1 MAKSNGSGRWNTM
14 VLTVGILTWSGC
26 EGMISISDTQV
37 GSYTLVTDSQQALRL
52 NQCTKAK
59 GADGNCTAYPNP
71 KECSA
76 LKLTLLSSGKILTEC
91 TIAREKGGSAV
102 EPSQNPGLPIL
113 CRAAKGNAC
122 QQCVDVYGVRVIDS
136 CKAGAGDL
144 FATGESAPTSTGCTP
159 ADTVTQYAKE
169 VNQILAANRVNFSF
183 SPDLNQAIKDAA
195 RALPKGMEDRPC
207 TEALLEGVRYDLFPR
222 FAELCKDGQGGKK
235 ICRCGAVA
243 NLAMRAVCNKL
254 RAQCGTGQWE
264 MALWSAMGATSRALS
279 KAKYSQE
286 KWAADPDDTR
296 PLPGS
301 GNGNENGSG
310 NGGNSGSGNQGGD
323 AGGNGSGGTDGS
335 GGNNSSTGSQPGDT
349 PNSSSGNGTGGN
361 GTGGN
366 GGTGNTGNNGTT
378 GGGTNTAN
386 GGNGGNTT
394 TGNQGGDTGIGGTTP
409 SSDGTGGNGTGGTGG
424 TSGAGGN
431 GASGGS
437 TGIGAGGN
445 NPAGSQPQDTPGTT
459 SGITGGG
466 AGPNNTGAG
475 GSCGSAGSNGTT
487 GAGGSCGSGGNSGA
501 GSQPNDCG
509 GTGAGGAG
517 GSCGSSIGT
526 PGSGTP
532 GSGCSGGST
541 ASNPGSGC
549 QPGTPSDNNSGGTP
563 PTDIQCVG
571 SPLILDLADDGFE
584 LTSQEEGIQFDLLGQ
599 GVVSTAWVKS
609 QDDALLGLDRNGNGR
624 IDGGDELFGE
634 SHGLDKRTTADGFQ
648 ALALVD
654 EKRHGGNRDG
664 RIDADDQL
672 FGKLLLWN
680 DRNRDGVSQPQELR
694 TLRQAGVQELLL
706 TSTSH
711 PNDSDRHGNQLAL
724 QGLFRRS
731 NGTLGTMID
740 VFLLFGEALV
750 PLVAGR

>member
-91 TIAREKGGSAV
+91 TMAREKGGSAV
-102 EPSQNPGLPIL
+102 EPSENPGLPIL

-144 FATGESAPTSTGCTP
+144 FATGESAPTNTGCTP

-169 VNQILAANRVNFSF
+169 VNQILAANQVSFSF

-195 RALPKGMEDRPC
+195 RLLPKGMEDRPC

-243 NLAMRAVCNKL
+243 NLAMRSVCNKL

-301 GNGNENGSG
+301 GSGNG

-323 AGGNGSGGTDGS
+323 AGGNG
-335 GGNNSSTGSQPGDT
+335 TG
-349 PNSSSGNGTGGN
+349 GTGG
-361 GTGGN
+361 
-366 GGTGNTGNNGTT
+366 TGNNGTT
-378 GGGTNTAN
+378 GGGTNT
-386 GGNGGNTT
+386 GNGGNTT
-394 TGNQGGDTGIGGTTP
+394 TGNQGGDTGIGGNTP
-409 SSDGTGGNGTGGTGG
+409 SSGSTGGNGTGDAG
-424 TSGAGGN
+424 GAGGVGGN
-431 GASGGS
+431 G
-437 TGIGAGGN
+437 TGDTGGAGGVGGN
-445 NPAGSQPQDTPGTT
+445 SPGGSQPQDTPGST
-459 SGITGGG
+459 SGTTGGG
-466 AGPNNTGAG
+466 AGANNTGAG
-475 GSCGSAGSNGTT
+475 GSCGSAGSNGPT
-487 GAGGSCGSGGNSGA
+487 GSGGSCGSGGNSGA

-509 GTGAGGAG
+509 GTGAGGSG
-517 GSCGSSIGT
+517 GSCGNST
-526 PGSGTP
+526 GTP
-532 GSGCSGGST
+532 GSGCGTGGGSGGST

-549 QPGTPSDNNSGGTP
+549 QPGTPSDNISGAGGTP

-624 IDGGDELFGE
+624 IDDGDELFGE
-634 SHGLDKRTTADGFQ
+634 AHGLDNRTTADGFQ

-654 EKRHGGNRDG
+654 EKRHGGNGDG
-664 RIDADDQL
+664 RIDAGDQL